1 MIGRL
6 RHILGPLALVEHG
19 AVRQEALQRVCITN
33 IWFQLLFI
41 ICIRRNQEGGRSDR
55 YRITPEGGHNDHY
68 PRPQGHDGGERVE
81 VKTVEL
87 YTLAKGVR
95 SRVTGESELLY
106 IIGLCICFA

>member
-1 MIGRL
+1 MGQFGRKHC
-6 RHILGPLALVEHG
+6 RGFV
-19 AVRQEALQRVCITN
+19 LQNRLIQ
-33 IWFQLLFI
+33 FLFI

-95 SRVTGESELLY
+95 SRMTGDNELLY
-106 IIGLCICFA
+106 MIVLRICFA